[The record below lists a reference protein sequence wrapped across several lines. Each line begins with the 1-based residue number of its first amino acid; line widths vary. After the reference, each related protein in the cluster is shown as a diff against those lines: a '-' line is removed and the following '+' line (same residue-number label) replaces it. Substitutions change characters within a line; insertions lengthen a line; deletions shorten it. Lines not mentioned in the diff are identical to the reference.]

1 MARSFAGGDIMRVL
15 NKSAACIALAT
26 AFVVGGLLGTAP
38 ANADTF
44 FDLTFTQVGTPG
56 NGCCGPFDVSANLDA
71 TPIGLSGNF
80 NIVGIS
86 GTVTENGTPYSITGL
101 ISPPSDPGGYF
112 GFNNII
118 YNGASYKFD
127 TGGVGFYAA
136 GGLNY
141 YPADPSTAYNVY
153 DNGYPNAQ
161 LSTTASYDVNTPFN
175 GTYSITEITSGSS
188 SATPLPAALPLFAT
202 GLGALGLL
210 GWRRKRK
217 AAAIATA

>member
-1 MARSFAGGDIMRVL
+1 MKRLAANVAVVMVVVAG
-15 NKSAACIALAT
+15 S
-26 AFVVGGLLGTAP
+26 AFVSLP

-44 FDLTFTQVGTPG
+44 FGLTFTQVGTPT
-56 NGCCGPFDVSANLDA
+56 NGCCGPFDVSATLDA
-71 TPIGLSGNF
+71 TPNGAGNF

-127 TGGVGFYAA
+127 TGGVAFYAA
-136 GGLNY
+136 GGFNY
-141 YPADPSTAYNVY
+141 YVADPSTAYNVY
-153 DNGYPNAQ
+153 DNGYPNAI

-175 GTYSITEITSGSS
+175 GTYSITEIQSGSL

-202 GLGALGLL
+202 GLGGLGLL

-217 AAAIATA
+217 SAAAIAAA